1 MLRLFTFGGLGL
13 EADPPA
19 VAPRLRP
26 SRLAVL
32 AVLAAAG
39 ARGVS
44 RERLATLFWPD
55 SDEEHARHSVR
66 QTLYGIRHDLERDVV
81 VSAGTQLSLDPAHI
95 TADVMEF
102 HAALAGGDRERAV
115 TLVRGPFLDAFYLPG
130 AAPFERWI
138 EEERQ
143 RLMAST
149 IAALLALASEANRA
163 NHLDAA
169 VMWWQRLTAI
179 DPLSGRFALGY
190 LKTLAARGDRA
201 EALAFARQHEALM
214 RRELDT
220 DPDPDVRRVE
230 AELRAMRT
238 PPASVPQLAGAET
251 HMPPV
256 PDGSAPPV
264 IASHESSASLPG
276 SRPRRDTALGRPGA
290 LIALTAL
297 IALAGVA
304 IARGLLGGGGRATPT
319 LAVGFIRDEG
329 VPDSVQVGR
338 IITDMLATNLS
349 RIEGLRVLANSRL
362 LELVDPRQDA
372 AAAYASAARR
382 SGASQLF
389 EGHLTLPAREG
400 LTLELRRVDLESGIV
415 REVYRISAADRF
427 LLVDSLTA
435 VIARDFRLQPPGSS
449 VADATTSSALAYR
462 LYEEGL
468 RAYHQSDPR
477 AAQRLMRAALE
488 EDSTFAMAAYY
499 EAELAGPE
507 DRTPDG
513 RHLTAARQRALQLAR
528 RAPDRERL
536 TITAN
541 VLAADQDPRSII
553 VAESLAT
560 RYPDDP
566 RAQMTLSRVRLALG
580 DYPGAARANERAI
593 TLDSIAQMPGS
604 ATCRLCSDLAHLID
618 IYFWWDS
625 LPAAQRTAQRLLRVL
640 PASAEAMRTLALASA
655 RLGDSASAYGYFRR
669 LSALGATDRAWR
681 LHLDLTL
688 ENYDLAERDVQ
699 QLLASSSVSEWGMGA
714 WLYSIALRNQ
724 GRLREATRF
733 NQTGTLPGLPMPM
746 EDHRPGVFTAPIL
759 AFEHGDFGEA
769 VRGFGRLWEN
779 DTMPRSQGVK
789 ARRQAWRGT
798 LSGMA
803 LAASGDT
810 MAVRALVDSVERWG
824 QGSAFGRDRRAHHY
838 LRGLLYAAA
847 SRHEEAVREFRDAV
861 HSPSL
866 GFTRV
871 NYEMARCLLRLDRPR
886 EAVTALQPALR
897 GEIDASNLY
906 ITRTEL
912 HEMLAEAFERVGQR
926 DSAAVHYRA
935 VVKAWQRAD
944 PEFHARR
951 ERAAAAVHR
960 LGLARR

>member
-1 MLRLFTFGGLGL
+1 
-13 EADPPA
+13 
-19 VAPRLRP
+19 
-26 SRLAVL
+26 
-32 AVLAAAG
+32 
-39 ARGVS
+39 
-44 RERLATLFWPD
+44 
-55 SDEEHARHSVR
+55 
-66 QTLYGIRHDLERDVV
+66 
-81 VSAGTQLSLDPAHI
+81 
-95 TADVMEF
+95 
-102 HAALAGGDRERAV
+102 
-115 TLVRGPFLDAFYLPG
+115 LVRGPFLDAFYLPG

-143 RLMAST
+143 RLTAST
-149 IAALLALASEANRA
+149 IAALLALASEAGRA

-190 LKTLAARGDRA
+190 LKALAARGDRA
-201 EALAFARQHEALM
+201 EALAFARQHETLM

-220 DPDPDVRRVE
+220 DPDPDIRRVE

-238 PPASVPQLAGAET
+238 PPAFVPQVAGAET
-251 HMPPV
+251 RPPAV
-256 PDGSAPPV
+256 PDDTSAV
-264 IASHESSASLPG
+264 IASQASSPPSPG
-276 SRPRRDTALGRPGA
+276 RRPRRDTFVGRPAA
-290 LIALTAL
+290 LIAFTAL

-304 IARGLLGGGGRATPT
+304 FARARGWLGGDVRAMPT

-382 SGASQLF
+382 SGASELF
-389 EGHLTLPAREG
+389 EGQLTLPAREG

-415 REVYRISAADRF
+415 REVYRISAEDRF

-435 VIARDFRLQPPGSS
+435 VIARDFRLRPPASS

-477 AAQRLMRAALE
+477 AAQRLMRAALQ

-513 RHLTAARQRALQLAR
+513 RHLTAARETALRLAR

-541 VLAADQDPRSII
+541 VLAADQDPGSII

-566 RAQMTLSRVRLALG
+566 RASMTLARVRLALG
-580 DYPGAARANERAI
+580 DYAGAVRANEHAI
-593 TLDSIAQMPGS
+593 SVDSIAETPGS
-604 ATCRLCSDLAHLID
+604 STCRLCSDLAHLID

-688 ENYDLAERDVQ
+688 ENYDLVERNVQ
-699 QLLASSSVSEWGMGA
+699 QLLASSSASEVGMGM

-724 GRLREATRF
+724 GRLREATMF
-733 NQTGTLPGLPMPM
+733 NQTGTLPGLLVPAVGH
-746 EDHRPGVFTAPIL
+746 EPGLFITPIL
-759 AFEHGDFGEA
+759 AFERGDFREA
-769 VRGFGRLWEN
+769 ARGFDRLWDS

-824 QGSAFGRDRRAHHY
+824 RGSAFGRDRRAHHF
-838 LRGLLYAAA
+838 LRGLLYTAS
-847 SRHEEAVREFRDAV
+847 SRHEDAVREFREAI

-886 EAVTALQPALR
+886 EAVAVLQPALR

-906 ITRTEL
+906 VTRTEL
-912 HEMLAEAFERVGQR
+912 HELLADAFERAGQQ

-951 ERAAAAVHR
+951 ERAAAAMNR
-960 LGLARR
+960 LGIASR